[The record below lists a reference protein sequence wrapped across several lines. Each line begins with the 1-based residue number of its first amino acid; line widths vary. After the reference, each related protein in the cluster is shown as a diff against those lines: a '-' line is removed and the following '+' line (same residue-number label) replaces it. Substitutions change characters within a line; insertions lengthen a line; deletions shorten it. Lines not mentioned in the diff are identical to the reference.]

1 MIIWKVAKQLS
12 FIPAILLL
20 LSSGVWA
27 QPNLTL
33 SSSTALPGGS
43 VSLNLT
49 LSSSASNPPAALQ
62 WTFTYPAAAVS
73 NLSVAAGAALVSA
86 GKSVTCSGGASGY
99 ICIAYGMNATT
110 IGDGVI
116 ATVSV
121 TLSGSSAAAIGLTNR
136 WQLRLREAGLRLLA
150 PANGRHQRT
159 VGYPKRYRVH
169 PATVAPGGAST
180 CTVTVSGSTGA
191 TISLASNREACRY
204 PVP

>member
-33 SSSTALPGGS
+33 SSSTALSGGS

-73 NLSVAAGAALVSA
+73 NLSVTAGAALVSA

-99 ICIAYGMNATT
+99 TCIAYGMNANAV
-110 IGDGVI
+110 GDGVI
-116 ATVSV
+116 ATVTV
-121 TLSGSSAAAIGLTNR
+121 TLSGSSAAAIGLTNP
-136 WQLRLREAGLRLLA
+136 LAASAAGS
-150 PANGRHQRT
+150 GVTVTGTGGT
-159 VGYPKRYRVH
+159 VGVGATAVTLSSISCA
-169 PATVAPGGAST
+169 PATVAPGGDQH
-180 CTVTVSGSTGA
+180 VYGYRERVNGSNDQPG
-191 TISLASNREACRY
+191 I
-204 PVP
+204 